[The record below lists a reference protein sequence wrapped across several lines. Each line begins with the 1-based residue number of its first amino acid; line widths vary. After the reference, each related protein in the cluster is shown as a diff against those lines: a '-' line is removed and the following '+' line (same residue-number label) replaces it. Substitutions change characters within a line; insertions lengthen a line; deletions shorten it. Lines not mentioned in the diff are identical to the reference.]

1 MPDHSARDDA
11 FDRGNSHL
19 ALGELPEAE
28 IAYREAVA
36 FDDDFFDGWQAL
48 GMTLLKLEK
57 NQIRRR
63 ETVLSVS
70 SLVSSVEQHFN
81 ANPIA
86 QLVMVL
92 LLR

>member
-1 MPDHSARDDA
+1 MNWSHKHTLRILRQTEA
-11 FDRGNSHL
+11 FSSKYL
-19 ALGELPEAE
+19 AKTK
-28 IAYREAVA
+28 
-36 FDDDFFDGWQAL
+36 
-48 GMTLLKLEK
+48 TLLKLEK